1 MVLIFPHL
9 DSVRIQS
16 KCSKLRTRKTPDMDT
31 FDAVYMTCLL
41 LKKLKTAAT
50 ESLYIYW
57 PRCKTQKNYK

>member
-16 KCSKLRTRKTPDMDT
+16 KCGKLRTRKTPDMGT

-50 ESLYIYW
+50 EYYTFTDHAV
-57 PRCKTQKNYK
+57 RHKKNYK